1 MCGIV
6 YEKLY
11 FSIM

>member
-1 MCGIV
+1 MRV
-6 YEKLY
+6 TFLY